1 MDCQRSGVFG
11 WNLFDPETTGSDVE
25 NILCYTHVGSKVT
38 LVLFG
43 GVGRAPFTLLIVDL
57 AYGDDST
64 FLELVYGFLSDL
76 LRAVGVLVDG
86 GLTGPVW

>member
-11 WNLFDPETTGSDVE
+11 WNLFDPETTPCCHYGGDVE
-25 NILCYTHVGSKVT
+25 NILCYMHVGSKVT

-43 GVGRAPFTLLIVDL
+43 GVGHAPFTLLIVDL
-57 AYGDDST
+57 AYGDDSA

-76 LRAVGVLVDG
+76 LR
-86 GLTGPVW
+86 